1 MDQEIDINSVARIK
15 FLMEYDV
22 RKSPCENILSE
33 QPRIRG
39 TVSPQQSDPRINLG
53 QFTGGTKSLPSTLPG
68 AQLSPL
74 PSRYNSIYDMPTG
87 PPPAKWDHDKSGKI
101 ELSLILGGMAASA
114 TGYGAVVGV
123 PMLVA
128 STMVGITDALM
139 YFVEGKPYDGYM
151 MMALQLVPGGEL
163 IRGLSRYTKHADNL
177 PKLQGILKKMSES
190 KTLTDLEEKIYIE
203 LANAFKKYSP
213 ELGPKLSKYSF
224 LFLRSI
230 LKKLPLLGVMKFLRN
245 LFKGS
250 KFIGKFVF
258 KIGRIV
264 ITFDQLWILLSTRGM
279 ERARDKS
286 ELASMLR
293 AIHGYF
299 TQEEIDNMWE
309 VNKMLYNPD
318 GTLNSQGQDSLK
330 NGVIDGILVI
340 AEQVDSDNLI
350 QAILKNSETQPELN
364 DEKVLN
370 VKNFTPKPSPVTIES
385 ILSGKQ
391 TIRKGQKGQ
400 VVEEIQRM
408 LLFLGYDLG
417 ETGKKGAGI
426 DRDFGDTTEKA
437 VEKFQKDNKLKD
449 TSGVVGKETLTLLI
463 KQFEDA
469 GKK

>member
-39 TVSPQQSDPRINLG
+39 TASPQQSDSRINLG
-53 QFTGGTKSLPSTLPG
+53 QFTSIPQSTPKDPYN
-68 AQLSPL
+68 AQLKPL
-74 PSRYNSIYDMPTG
+74 DSRYNTIYDVPNTRPVKWG
-87 PPPAKWDHDKSGKI
+87 WDHETSGKI
-101 ELSLILGGMAASA
+101 ELSMTLAGMGLMSSGWGAIPGTVLLGAGTA
-114 TGYGAVVGV
+114 VGV
-123 PMLVA
+123 A
-128 STMVGITDALM
+128 DALM
-139 YFVEGKPYDGYM
+139 YYVEGKPYDGTM
-151 MMALQLVPGGEL
+151 MMALQMIPGGEL
-163 IRGLSRYTKHADNL
+163 IRGLSKYTKHADNL
-177 PKLQGILKKMSES
+177 PELQRILKKMSES
-190 KTLTDLEEKIYIE
+190 KALTDLEEKVYIE
-203 LANAFKKYSP
+203 LSEAFRKFLP
-213 ELGPKLSKYSF
+213 ELGPKLSKYAF
-224 LFLRSI
+224 QFLRAT
-230 LKKLPLLGVMKFLRN
+230 LKRLPLLGVMKFLRN

-250 KFIGKFVF
+250 KFIGKFVI

-264 ITFDQLWILLSTRGM
+264 ITFDQLWILLSTPEM
-279 ERARDKS
+279 AKARDKS

-299 TQEEIDNMWE
+299 TQEEINNMWE
-309 VNKMLYNPD
+309 AKEMLYNPD
-318 GTLNSQGQDSLK
+318 GTINSQGQDSVK
-330 NGVIDGILVI
+330 NGVINGILEI
-340 AEQVDSDNLI
+340 KEGLPTVDEI
-350 QAILKNSETQPELN
+350 VQAFVNPGNQPKLN

-370 VKNFTPKPSPVTIES
+370 VKNFTPKPDPVTIES

-426 DRDFGDTTEKA
+426 DRDFGDTTKKA

-469 GKK
+469 G

>member
-1 MDQEIDINSVARIK
+1 
-15 FLMEYDV
+15 MEYDLS
-22 RKSPCENILSE
+22 KSPQENIISE

-39 TVSPQQSDPRINLG
+39 TASPQQSDSRINLG
-53 QFTGGTKSLPSTLPG
+53 QFTGGTQSTPKDPYN
-68 AQLSPL
+68 AQFNRLD
-74 PSRYNSIYDMPTG
+74 SRYNTIYDAPTG
-87 PPPAKWDHDKSGKI
+87 PPPAKWDHDKAGSI
-101 ELSLILGGMAASA
+101 ELSLTLAGMALTA
-114 TGYGAVVGV
+114 TGPGAVVGV
-123 PMLVA
+123 PMLAAATV
-128 STMVGITDALM
+128 VGIGDALM
-139 YFVEGKPYDGYM
+139 YYAEGKPYDGSM
-151 MMALQLVPGGEL
+151 MMALQLIPGGEL
-163 IRGLSRYTKHADNL
+163 IQGLAKYTKHADNL
-177 PKLQGILKKMSES
+177 PELQRILKKMSEN
-190 KTLTDLEEKIYIE
+190 KALTDLEEKIYIE
-203 LANAFKKYSP
+203 LSEAFKKLLP
-213 ELGPKLSKYSF
+213 ELGPKLSKYAF
-224 LFLRSI
+224 LFLRST

-250 KFIGKFVF
+250 KFIGKFVL

-286 ELASMLR
+286 EFASILR
-293 AIHGYF
+293 TIHGYF
-299 TQEEIDNMWE
+299 SQEEIDNMWE
-309 VNKMLYNPD
+309 AKEMLYNPD
-318 GTLNSQGQDSLK
+318 GTINSQGQEEVKD
-330 NGVIDGILVI
+330 GVINAIPVI
-340 AEQVDSDNLI
+340 IEKFDAENLI
-350 QAILKNSETQPELN
+350 QAILNSENQPESN

-370 VKNFTPKPSPVTIES
+370 VKNFTPKSDPVTIDS

-469 GKK
+469 G

>member
-1 MDQEIDINSVARIK
+1 MK
-15 FLMEYDV
+15 FLMEYDLS
-22 RKSPCENILSE
+22 KSPRENILSE

-39 TVSPQQSDPRINLG
+39 TASPQQSDSRINLG
-53 QFTGGTKSLPSTLPG
+53 QFTSVPQSTPKDSYN
-68 AQLSPL
+68 AQLNPI
-74 PSRYNSIYDMPTG
+74 PDRYSSIYDMPTG
-87 PPPAKWDHDKSGKI
+87 PPPAKWDHDKAGKI
-101 ELSLILGGMAASA
+101 ELSLVLGGMAASA
-114 TGYGAVVGV
+114 TGYGALVGV
-123 PMLVA
+123 PMLAA
-128 STMVGITDALM
+128 STVVGIGDALM

-203 LANAFKKYSP
+203 LANAFKKYIP

-309 VNKMLYNPD
+309 AKEMLYNPD
-318 GTLNSQGQDSLK
+318 GTINSQGQDSLK
-330 NGVIDGILVI
+330 NGVIDAIPKIYEGMSPEEVKQTIL
-340 AEQVDSDNLI
+340 NLE
-350 QAILKNSETQPELN
+350 LQPELN

-370 VKNFTPKPSPVTIES
+370 VKNFTPKPSPVTIDS

-469 GKK
+469 G

>member
-1 MDQEIDINSVARIK
+1 
-15 FLMEYDV
+15 MEYDLS
-22 RKSPCENILSE
+22 KSPHENIISE

-39 TVSPQQSDPRINLG
+39 TASPQQSDSRINLG
-53 QFTGGTKSLPSTLPG
+53 QFTSVPQNTPKDPYN
-68 AQLSPL
+68 AQLRPL
-74 PSRYNSIYDMPTG
+74 DSRYNTIYDAPTG
-87 PPPAKWDHDKSGKI
+87 PPPAKWDHDKAGKI
-101 ELSLILGGMAASA
+101 ELSLVAGGMAATA
-114 TGYGAVVGV
+114 TGYGSVVGV
-123 PMLVA
+123 PMLIA
-128 STMVGITDALM
+128 STVVGIADALM

-151 MMALQLVPGGEL
+151 MMALQLVPMGDL
-163 IRGLSRYTKHADNL
+163 ISGLAKYTKHADNL

-203 LANAFKKYSP
+203 LSNAFKKYFP
-213 ELGPKLSKYSF
+213 EFGPKLKKYSF
-224 LFLRSI
+224 AFLRSI
-230 LKKLPLLGVMKFLRN
+230 LKKLPLLGVMKFLRG
-245 LFKGS
+245 LFKTS

-293 AIHGYF
+293 EIHGYF

-318 GTLNSQGQDSLK
+318 GTINSQGQDSLK
-330 NGVIDGILVI
+330 NGVIDGIVLLV
-340 AEQVDSDNLI
+340 EQYDSESLI
-350 QAILKNSETQPELN
+350 QTLVNNSEIQPKSN
-364 DEKVLN
+364 DKKVVN
-370 VKNFTPKPSPVTIES
+370 VKNLTPESSPVTIDS

-391 TIRKGQKGQ
+391 TLRKGQKGQ

-463 KQFEDA
+463 KQFKDA
-469 GKK
+469 TEEK

>member
-1 MDQEIDINSVARIK
+1 VDQEIDINSFARMK
-15 FLMEYDV
+15 FLMEYDLS
-22 RKSPCENILSE
+22 KSPRENILSE

-39 TVSPQQSDPRINLG
+39 TASPQQSDSRINLG
-53 QFTGGTKSLPSTLPG
+53 QFTSVPQSTPKDPYN
-68 AQLSPL
+68 AQLNPI
-74 PSRYNSIYDMPTG
+74 PDRYSSIYDMPTG
-87 PPPAKWDHDKSGKI
+87 TPPAKWDHDKAGKI
-101 ELSLILGGMAASA
+101 ELSLVLGGMGASA

-128 STMVGITDALM
+128 STVVGITDALM

-203 LANAFKKYSP
+203 LANAFKKYIP

-230 LKKLPLLGVMKFLRN
+230 LKKLPLLGVMKFLRK

-318 GTLNSQGQDSLK
+318 GTINSQGQDSLK
-330 NGVIDGILVI
+330 NGVIDGIVVMI
-340 AEQVDSDNLI
+340 EQYDSDNLI
-350 QAILKNSETQPELN
+350 QALVKNSEIQPESN

-370 VKNFTPKPSPVTIES
+370 VKNLTPKPSPVTIDS

-463 KQFEDA
+463 KQFKDA
-469 GKK
+469 TG